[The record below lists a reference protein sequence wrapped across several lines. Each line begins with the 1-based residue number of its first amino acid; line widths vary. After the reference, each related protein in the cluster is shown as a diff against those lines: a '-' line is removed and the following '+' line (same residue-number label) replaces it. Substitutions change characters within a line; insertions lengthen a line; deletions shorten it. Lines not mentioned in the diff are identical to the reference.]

1 MPRKRNTTR
10 VLDVLSYEQLQAL
23 HQLSEQVPPA
33 RRGNF
38 LRRTLSAIHQVVQ
51 KYPHTCAG
59 TVIGVAIGYTLDT
72 VIRIPWTDI
81 HPTGWALTLLFGA
94 IGAYKG
100 YSLDVQ
106 KQKTAHD
113 LAERILH
120 IIVEELQLG
129 KNSRNGKAED

>member
-1 MPRKRNTTR
+1 MPSKQNATR

-23 HQLSEQVPPA
+23 HQLSKWVPPD
-33 RRGNF
+33 RRGSF

-59 TVIGVAIGYTLDT
+59 TAIGAVIGYALDT
-72 VIRIPWTDI
+72 VIRIPFTNI
-81 HPTGWALTLLFGA
+81 HPTGWSLTLLFGA

-100 YSLDVQ
+100 YSLDMQ

-113 LAERILH
+113 LAECIRH